1 MSIIFD
7 TAEIARRMK
16 LLDRRGDTETQI
28 PTATTA
34 GPVTQGG
41 GGPFLVYF
49 DPGSHA
55 LSPGAIGIIC
65 GLPFA
70 GAPNVLIVGHTDT
83 VGSFVDN
90 KILSERR
97 AEAVQACLI
106 RVGVPAHMT
115 RIDSHGY
122 SQPRVAT
129 PPQTGCQENRRCE
142 IFLSP

>member
-7 TAEIARRMK
+7 TTEIARRMK
-16 LLDRRGDTETQI
+16 LLDRNQQPETPI
-28 PTATTA
+28 PTATAA
-34 GPVTQGG
+34 GTVAQGG

-49 DPGSHA
+49 DSGSDA

-70 GAPNVLIVGHTDT
+70 GGPNILIVGHTDT
-83 VGSFVDN
+83 VGSFIDN

-97 AEAVQACLI
+97 AEAVQACLLRI
-106 RVGVPAHMT
+106 GVPAHKT

-122 SQPRVAT
+122 GQPRIAT
-129 PPQTGCQENRRCE
+129 PPQTDCQENRRCE
-142 IFLSP
+142 IFVTP

>member
-41 GGPFLVYF
+41 GGQSLVYF
-49 DPGSHA
+49 DPGSA
-55 LSPGAIGIIC
+55 TLSPGAIGIIC

-70 GAPNVLIVGHTDT
+70 GGPSVLVVGHTDM
-83 VGSFVDN
+83 VGAFVDN

-106 RVGVPAHMT
+106 RIGLPSHMI
-115 RIDSHGY
+115 RIDSRNW
-122 SQPRVAT
+122 SQPRIAT

-142 IFLSP
+142 IFLYP